1 MADPLEANL
10 MEVLAQLLAV
20 VETFSKP
27 EASYSNA

>member
-1 MADPLEANL
+1 MADLLEVGL
-10 MEVLAQLLAV
+10 MVVPTQLLAV